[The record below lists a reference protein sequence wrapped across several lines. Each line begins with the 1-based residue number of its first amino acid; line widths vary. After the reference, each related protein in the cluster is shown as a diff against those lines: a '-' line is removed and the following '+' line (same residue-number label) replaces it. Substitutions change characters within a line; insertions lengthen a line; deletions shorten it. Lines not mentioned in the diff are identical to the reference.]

1 MRKKIRRIITI
12 LGTTAMI
19 FTVTACGNRM
29 DTMQPAASYVA
40 DFFDIPD
47 TVTGIERLLL
57 KDDMAYLCCLEE
69 DGTSYLAAMDIDD
82 GKFLKQNLDLDAS
95 VSLLDFGFAPDNSI
109 WAVCL
114 EKAGGYSLRK
124 FDNSGSQVQ
133 SVDLAGVMDSP
144 VISAVGRD
152 LFLSIDMEGNICVAA
167 KGGNTLVYL
176 FDNNGRFLFSLDYE
190 GNLMTTTT
198 TAEGKIGICATSS
211 DRMNYDM
218 GLGTSEVQLGECT
231 DGRFVVLTAS
241 SNQTEVLS
249 YEMAVLTEGVDEREL
264 LSMVSLTATP
274 GLVQAVSDFNKTN
287 DRYKVEL
294 TEYFPYAQNVSNEEW
309 DNAILNL
316 NTRIISGDMPDI
328 LDMSNL
334 SVQIYQSKGLLE
346 DLYPYMENDPEI
358 RTEDYFENVFEAI
371 SLDGKLPYLTDG
383 VAISTM
389 LAGADVVDGNNGW
402 TIQDLEKV
410 LDTYGANSIN
420 NLSGASFLKIMLQT
434 DGSFIDW
441 NLGKCSFDSPEFVK
455 MLEFAGKIQ
464 ESSQDGFGGTEMS
477 DTYAAAYEAVLSVYH
492 ITKYRNYFN
501 GNLKFLG
508 LPGDGGEYHAIKPE
522 VKVGISSSSTRKEGA
537 WEFVRTLLTEDH
549 QMSCM
554 MLPIHRRAFDK
565 VTQAAVEGKS
575 IWTWIYEDGKA
586 AKEDAEL
593 TKQLLNSAAYVEND
607 NQTLETLILEEAG
620 EYFSG
625 ARSAQETAERIQS
638 RASLYINEQM

>member
-198 TAEGKIGICATSS
+198 TAEGKIGICATS
-211 DRMNYDM
+211 
-218 GLGTSEVQLGECT
+218 
-231 DGRFVVLTAS
+231 
-241 SNQTEVLS
+241 
-249 YEMAVLTEGVDEREL
+249 
-264 LSMVSLTATP
+264 
-274 GLVQAVSDFNKTN
+274 
-287 DRYKVEL
+287 
-294 TEYFPYAQNVSNEEW
+294 
-309 DNAILNL
+309 
-316 NTRIISGDMPDI
+316 
-328 LDMSNL
+328 
-334 SVQIYQSKGLLE
+334 
-346 DLYPYMENDPEI
+346 
-358 RTEDYFENVFEAI
+358 
-371 SLDGKLPYLTDG
+371 
-383 VAISTM
+383 
-389 LAGADVVDGNNGW
+389 
-402 TIQDLEKV
+402 
-410 LDTYGANSIN
+410 
-420 NLSGASFLKIMLQT
+420 
-434 DGSFIDW
+434 
-441 NLGKCSFDSPEFVK
+441 
-455 MLEFAGKIQ
+455 
-464 ESSQDGFGGTEMS
+464 
-477 DTYAAAYEAVLSVYH
+477 
-492 ITKYRNYFN
+492 
-501 GNLKFLG
+501 
-508 LPGDGGEYHAIKPE
+508 
-522 VKVGISSSSTRKEGA
+522 
-537 WEFVRTLLTEDH
+537 
-549 QMSCM
+549 
-554 MLPIHRRAFDK
+554 
-565 VTQAAVEGKS
+565 
-575 IWTWIYEDGKA
+575 
-586 AKEDAEL
+586 
-593 TKQLLNSAAYVEND
+593 
-607 NQTLETLILEEAG
+607 
-620 EYFSG
+620 
-625 ARSAQETAERIQS
+625 
-638 RASLYINEQM
+638 